1 MTVFQLFYEM
11 KLKTFKFKVLAFW
24 SQQRYHDQIQITGFS
39 YQKNQI
45 LKSWWEWQ
53 PSLPHSCILLHKQA
67 THWPPTPNNLGPS
80 VIISMLALFC
90 RGLKLVIRAY
100 WLFDPPEH
108 FFQFSPLHFEKDR
121 PIIKFIYSEKAT
133 KFCEIFTLLLS
144 YVVPVKVR
152 WRFRKILWP
161 SQNIWTLITW
171 FACRL
176 LNKAN
181 TYFFLNFS
189 SNY

>member
-1 MTVFQLFYEM
+1 MDYFVVDRSLYIFWYLILMMWRAFDLNLVMVSLLAWKYKLFKVGMDVFHPFYEM
-11 KLKTFKFKVLAFW
+11 KLKTSKFKVFAFW

-90 RGLKLVIRAY
+90 RGLKLIIRAY

-108 FFQFSPLHFEKDR
+108 FFQFSPLHFKKDR
-121 PIIKFIYSEKAT
+121 PIT
-133 KFCEIFTLLLS
+133 T
-144 YVVPVKVR
+144 
-152 WRFRKILWP
+152 
-161 SQNIWTLITW
+161 
-171 FACRL
+171 
-176 LNKAN
+176 
-181 TYFFLNFS
+181 
-189 SNY
+189 